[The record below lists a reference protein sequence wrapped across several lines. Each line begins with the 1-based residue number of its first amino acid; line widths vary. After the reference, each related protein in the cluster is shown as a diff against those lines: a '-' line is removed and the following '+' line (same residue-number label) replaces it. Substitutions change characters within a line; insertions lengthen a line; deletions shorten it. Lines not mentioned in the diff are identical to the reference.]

1 MTENVLGKR
10 MKSLRERRNLKQN
23 VVSEKLGVSPYQL
36 SRYESGKT
44 KPDPEMIA
52 SIAKYYDV
60 TTDYL
65 LGASNTPRPIVV
77 AGQEINLTSE
87 ELELFNELKKHPIM
101 LHDLASDPERKVKE
115 LIKLYKMKKMF
126 LEDDDED
133 LGDGFGTLKD

>member
-23 VVSEKLGVSPYQL
+23 VVAEKLGVSPYQL

-65 LGASNTPRPIVV
+65 LGASSTPRPIVV

-87 ELELFNELKKHPIM
+87 ELVLFEELKKHPIM

-126 LEDDDED
+126 LEDED
-133 LGDGFGTLKD
+133 KDYGDGFGTLED